1 MVDFEFGTDVDGLP
15 VPVCLVAWELKSGR
29 KIRLWRDEFGEVPPY
44 PVDETTL
51 FVAYYASAELGCHLA
66 LGWPLPERVLD
77 LYVEFRNLTNGLPTV
92 AGNGLLGALT
102 YYGLDGIDAAE
113 KDDMRRLILSGGAWS
128 EQETKA
134 ILEYCQSDVAALNKL
149 LPVMVAKLDLPRAL
163 LRGRFMAA
171 AARMER
177 NGIPLDAELFM
188 RLKRCWLA
196 IQERLIAAVDRD
208 YGIYD
213 GRTFKQDK
221 FDAWLAQQG
230 IPWPRL
236 PTGKLDLRDD
246 TFREMARA
254 YPCIAPLHELRATLS
269 QLRLME
275 LAVGLDARSRTVLW
289 AFKSKTG
296 RNQPSNKKFVF
307 GPATWLRGL
316 IKPPP
321 GYAVA
326 YIDWEQQEF
335 GIAAALSGDA
345 NMLEAY
351 VSGDPY
357 LAFAK
362 QADAVPPHAT
372 KATHAAEREQFK
384 QCSLAVQYGMGA
396 NSLAQRIGQ
405 PTWRGRELLSL
416 HRSTY
421 STFWTWSDASVDC
434 AMLTGALPTVFGWT
448 LHIDTKPNE
457 RSVRNFPMQA
467 NGAEMLRLALCM
479 ATEEGLEVCAPIHD
493 AVLIA
498 APLDKIEADVARMQE
513 IMAEA
518 SRIVLGGFALR
529 SEAKIVRAPN
539 RYMDK
544 RGQRMWDVILG
555 ILDELEAAE
564 TCAPQATPDLDGC
577 APRATPHLSS
587 SL

>member
-1 MVDFEFGTDVDGLP
+1 
-15 VPVCLVAWELKSGR
+15 
-29 KIRLWRDEFGEVPPY
+29 
-44 PVDETTL
+44 
-51 FVAYYASAELGCHLA
+51 
-66 LGWPLPERVLD
+66 
-77 LYVEFRNLTNGLPTV
+77 
-92 AGNGLLGALT
+92 
-102 YYGLDGIDAAE
+102 
-113 KDDMRRLILSGGAWS
+113 
-128 EQETKA
+128 
-134 ILEYCQSDVAALNKL
+134 
-149 LPVMVAKLDLPRAL
+149 
-163 LRGRFMAA
+163 
-171 AARMER
+171 
-177 NGIPLDAELFM
+177 
-188 RLKRCWLA
+188 
-196 IQERLIAAVDRD
+196 
-208 YGIYD
+208 
-213 GRTFKQDK
+213 
-221 FDAWLAQQG
+221 
-230 IPWPRL
+230 
-236 PTGKLDLRDD
+236 
-246 TFREMARA
+246 MARA
-254 YPCIAPLHELRATLS
+254 YPCVAPLHELRATLS

-275 LAVGLDARSRTVLW
+275 LHVGLDGRSRTLLS
-289 AFKSKTG
+289 AFKSITG
-296 RNQPSNKKFVF
+296 RNQPSNKKFAF
-307 GPATWLRGL
+307 GPATWIRGL

-345 NMLEAY
+345 NMQHAY

-362 QADAVPPHAT
+362 QAGAVPPHAT
-372 KATHAAEREQFK
+372 KEMHAAEREQFK

-405 PTWRGRELLSL
+405 PTWRARELLNL

-421 STFWTWSDASVDC
+421 SRFWAWSDASPDY
-434 AMLTGALPTVFGWT
+434 AMLTRALPTVFGWT
-448 LHIDTKPNE
+448 LHIDAKPNE

-479 ATEEGLEVCAPIHD
+479 ATEEGIEVCAPVHD

-498 APLDKIEADVARMQE
+498 APLDKIEANVARMQE
-513 IMAEA
+513 VMAEA

-529 SEAKIVRAPN
+529 SEAKIIRHPG

-544 RGQRMWDVILG
+544 RGQAMWDVIMG

-577 APRATPHLSS
+577 APHATPHLSS

>member
-1 MVDFEFGTDVDGLP
+1 M
-15 VPVCLVAWELKSGR
+15 
-29 KIRLWRDEFGEVPPY
+29 
-44 PVDETTL
+44 
-51 FVAYYASAELGCHLA
+51 
-66 LGWPLPERVLD
+66 
-77 LYVEFRNLTNGLPTV
+77 
-92 AGNGLLGALT
+92 
-102 YYGLDGIDAAE
+102 
-113 KDDMRRLILSGGAWS
+113 
-128 EQETKA
+128 
-134 ILEYCQSDVAALNKL
+134 ALNKL
-149 LPVMVAKLDLPRAL
+149 LPVMAPKLDLPRSL

-177 NGIPLDAELFM
+177 NGIPLDIVLFIL
-188 RLKRCWLA
+188 LKRHWVV

-208 YGIYD
+208 YGIFD
-213 GRTFKQDK
+213 GRTFKQNK
-221 FDAWLAQQG
+221 FDAWLAKRG

-236 PTGKLDLRDD
+236 PSGKLNLDDD

-254 YPCIAPLHELRATLS
+254 YLCIAPLHELRATLS

-275 LAVGLDARSRTVLW
+275 LNAGRDGRSHTLLS
-289 AFKSKTG
+289 AYKSKTG

-321 GYAVA
+321 GHAVA

-345 NMLEAY
+345 NMQEAY

-362 QADAVPPHAT
+362 QAGAVPPRAT
-372 KATHAAEREQFK
+372 KETHAAEREQFK

-405 PTWRGRELLSL
+405 PTWRARELLSL
-416 HRSTY
+416 HRTTY
-421 STFWTWSDASVDC
+421 STFWMWSDASVDY
-434 AMLTGALPTVFGWT
+434 AMLHGALPTVFGWT
-448 LHIDTKPNE
+448 LHIGGNPNE

-479 ATEEGLEVCAPIHD
+479 ATEEGIEVCAPVHD

-529 SEAKIVRAPN
+529 SEAKIVRAPD

-544 RGQRMWDVILG
+544 RGQRMWDTIMG
-555 ILDELEAAE
+555 ILAELEAAE
-564 TCAPQATPDLDGC
+564 TCVPETTPDLDGC